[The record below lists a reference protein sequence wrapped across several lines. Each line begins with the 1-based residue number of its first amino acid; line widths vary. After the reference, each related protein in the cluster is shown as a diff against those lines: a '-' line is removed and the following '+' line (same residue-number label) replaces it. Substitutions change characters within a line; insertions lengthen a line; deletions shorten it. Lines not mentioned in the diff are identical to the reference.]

1 MAYYG
6 GRDHY
11 SAKKAPSQPIG
22 QDKRNMIH
30 SMHVVDNPCTN
41 FYDPRKKPGII
52 QQVKSIKSG
61 PERFI
66 ARVRRQLILQVT
78 RFDLS
83 ALFISET
90 LL

>member
-30 SMHVVDNPCTN
+30 SLHTPDNPCTN

-52 QQVKSIKSG
+52 QQVKSMKSG
-61 PERFI
+61 PERFL
-66 ARVRRQLILQVT
+66 APVSVQ
-78 RFDLS
+78 
-83 ALFISET
+83 
-90 LL
+90 